1 MRKNLFWWQFAG
13 FTFVCL
19 LGSLLHFLYDWTG
32 GSIVVAPI
40 SAVNESTWEHMKLF
54 FFPALIFAIIEYY
67 IVGKIYPNYWS
78 AKVIGITIGLVSI
91 PIIYYTTIGAFGMS
105 PDWVNVMIFFLSS
118 GIAFVVESYLM
129 LRNYPNFSIKIAIII
144 LVLIAIAFVVL
155 TFVPPSIPLF
165 IDPTT
170 GLKGI

>member
-54 FFPALIFAIIEYY
+54 FLPALIFAV
-67 IVGKIYPNYWS
+67 VG
-78 AKVIGITIGLVSI
+78 
-91 PIIYYTTIGAFGMS
+91 M
-105 PDWVNVMIFFLSS
+105 
-118 GIAFVVESYLM
+118 
-129 LRNYPNFSIKIAIII
+129 
-144 LVLIAIAFVVL
+144 
-155 TFVPPSIPLF
+155 
-165 IDPTT
+165 
-170 GLKGI
+170 